1 MPKHYQNLQQKENLS
16 LGMACTRE
24 YVFSMGDI
32 LGSVP
37 STKKS
42 ETKIQNKQTEEVLQ
56 LPEGQA

>member
-16 LGMACTRE
+16 LGMACTGE

-37 STKKS
+37 RTKKNK
-42 ETKIQNKQTEEVLQ
+42 TKL
-56 LPEGQA
+56 